1 MPFFSS
7 LHNIMSMCP
16 LYNLLLTN
24 FRICFTGYE
33 LNKFF
38 NEVSGLLR
46 SFFYVVGL
54 KNVLSI
60 YGTIYHRQLWYIM
73 YPTAILL
80 FWHYKFKCVPGNK
93 LDGDI
98 NATPIFRG
106 GKTDAGQK
114 KFLKE
119 NNSVQILSIAGY
131 SVSLKASEVFN
142 PYAFDSSAK
151 LCSIL

>member
-1 MPFFSS
+1 MY
-7 LHNIMSMCP
+7 P

-60 YGTIYHRQLWYIM
+60 YGTIHHRQLWYIM
-73 YPTAILL
+73 YPIAILL

-114 KFLKE
+114 NSLKKIIQSKSYQLQAILFPLKHLKF
-119 NNSVQILSIAGY
+119 SIFMLSIPQQNY
-131 SVSLKASEVFN
+131 VVSFSLFV
-142 PYAFDSSAK
+142 YT
-151 LCSIL
+151 LG